1 RSIKI
6 DPKHFSLKDINKV
19 LIGLSVIASIFAV
32 FYLAKESGFVK
43 KRMSELRATPIK
55 ENSLSIDLGV
65 DRPNASS
72 YVTGTQKNNPFHL
85 LPVEETAVEKKE
97 TETTDL
103 KLVGIL
109 WSDSAQA
116 IVEDPASAKTYMVY
130 QGDMIE
136 NYKVEEIT
144 QTKVRLVSEYGE
156 KILQ

>member
-1 RSIKI
+1 
-6 DPKHFSLKDINKV
+6 
-19 LIGLSVIASIFAV
+19 
-32 FYLAKESGFVK
+32 
-43 KRMSELRATPIK
+43 MSELRATPIK